1 MIAKDCIR
9 ARRSVRA
16 FSDKDVEEGLL
27 RDIVRAA
34 LYAPV
39 GMKMYDSLHLSVLP
53 CHAEVEKFTQLCRS
67 QSGDENADPVHNAAA
82 LIVVLNCGRYITLS
96 SSRERRQ
103 SSEVDLHP

>member
-53 CHAEVEKFTQLCRS
+53 
-67 QSGDENADPVHNAAA
+67 
-82 LIVVLNCGRYITLS
+82 
-96 SSRERRQ
+96 
-103 SSEVDLHP
+103 